1 MIRME
6 NLKSFKTRF
15 LLTMLMVFAGGN
27 LFAATQTATIAVSD
41 QIVAAGGYTDA
52 TSGITVQV
60 VGSGSE
66 LSFAG
71 SELTLPR
78 GRQLLITSSHA
89 MTGVTF
95 SNYTS
100 VNAGTGNAGAFT
112 GNTFNGTFSATGTTG
127 TWASRTAFSNV
138 GTIVLSVTGDEADDA
153 VKLSGNIEIT
163 YDDAVST
170 TKTKPSIAVTPT
182 EYKGN
187 NAVLPNFDKLAEP
200 AVVLTNGTAN
210 VTPYYQINYYINGQ
224 PTDGLTINS
233 RGVEITKD
241 PVTGSEVERVYGQ
254 FLAGSKAG
262 TVKVM
267 IVAVPRNAYA
277 SQYEIVEGSY
287 EVEIKK
293 IKPQIGFEYN
303 IPENGIT
310 LNVNQTIAQTQY
322 SNTWQYQNSYEEH
335 VALPKYTLDYVLP
348 SGAKESALKYFDVTI
363 EHLNTDRT
371 PITVEDTDGKT
382 YAVKMDRITPT
393 TENKL
398 TQDSITVSSTAST
411 ALVTGLSESD
421 ARSQAAASVVQGTNY
436 VKYTFA
442 PKAGYGD
449 TYETPDPV
457 EIPVTVGVIEGKI
470 KLKLEGISTTKPD
483 TIRLYKYNQDGLSS
497 KHPDALP
504 IPTLKDQNGKELI
517 VTGNPITYNY
527 VIVKDSVYYDD
538 CTNNIIQA
546 ASYEGNQ
553 QTGKLTGLQL
563 QYTPG
568 GTHLIQTGDAGLTKV
583 IVFASVASWYTGY
596 DNVFKMYDDQYP
608 DMKDGYGNPI
618 SKIIT
623 EPRVFYVESLK
634 REPYVVIRD
643 QEGHELNELDV
654 YEGQEITFNNMF
666 NIAGRFDDEH
676 NKATELGSAPEELEF
691 ASASNPNGF
700 WYTFNVPASLLQ
712 PSTPSDPTTARMQI
726 LNWPTANQID
736 TLKYKSGELVG
747 QDSIYLYHSDR
758 GYGDAYRSWKIRF
771 NANGN
776 YPISYT
782 IHAWNHVKWDTS
794 SENTRTISF
803 VVTDKKRTVLVI
815 EPTEKFARAG
825 DGDNFEEPTVKVMC
839 GDEDVT
845 GKFTITYDIKDGS
858 SITGGTEGATGTQI
872 VAADGTV
879 TIGTRTG
886 IEVVNVTATAKTD
899 YSATYVDPA
908 AGVYRIKI
916 TDDNFGY
923 EIMNQCGNESEITA
937 NPALLGKFHILSGSK
952 LASGT
957 TITGVPGLDITFGN
971 FNEDVDWY
979 VQETTVAHT
988 GCGNASNTSNTFV
1001 INGGQVELNEEG
1013 LPTHGGYIVFSP
1025 YTNGYL
1031 TVDARWQKD
1040 ATYRLICKTAEGKI
1054 WAEDYKPTSNV
1065 NGEYTFVNALM
1076 VGNEYFLF
1084 DVTNGDLN
1092 FHGANFTPAYVVNR
1106 ESDKETN
1113 ATATIFMNG
1122 YHGDLPTLINADNS
1136 YVTFASKSGD
1146 YVTVGTDGTLTPVA
1160 TTYKYNDNDNPE
1172 NLKRFVTITATV
1184 TSSKTASC
1192 SSLSK
1197 QTKLY
1202 VFVSDIPTYWTPDV
1216 ADEDKEQPTAGTVVT
1231 TTNIPTN
1238 IKMTFGGWKSGVTQ
1252 HNTQTKGDAW
1262 TFKGKGNRV
1271 GGGDDDDD
1279 PQYNQY
1285 LDGFDC
1291 YISGDNNPKDEK
1303 GVQYTTYNY
1312 NRGSQYDYVENSK
1325 GAFTAPVTGTYLKFE
1340 PRESGTLFVYV
1351 VQNGA
1356 CDKTNQNKAT
1366 DNYKMKWRPLFI
1378 IDEKGQPVTMND
1390 DFTAVKDFLSSGSD
1404 ASTHLGSYTRGII
1417 RSTVND
1423 ASIAAVVGENK
1434 HAISGMTKTAD
1445 CVYDWSEFKGTAHDA
1460 DKLIE
1465 VWKGKAVGDRQD
1477 LIRLDDGGYTLV
1489 HKAYVRYT
1497 FNVKAGKTYFVLQ
1510 GGSKLEFGGF
1520 SFVPNGFPTAG
1531 SYNQEDGKTQA
1542 DLPIQTY
1549 AQFTTEVD
1557 DCDYTVKN
1565 HTYTAGKWSSICLP
1579 FSVQESQVKEIFGD
1593 DVMLLT
1599 CDSVMTNTPGKTNY
1613 LHFTQHAYR
1622 MIEAGRPYLIKPS
1635 EMSSTLYNNGSTTF
1649 KHVSIE
1655 MTTDGK
1661 AVDPSIYNV
1670 SLLGGEYVFK
1680 GLYKGEDM
1688 PAYSYFA
1695 AADGLYRYATN
1706 YADPDGSKMSY
1717 RAYIRTDKGQE
1728 ALARS
1733 FNMSYDDALDRIDA
1747 SEGIT
1752 TGILSIDSNGEMDV
1766 HTDDRIF
1773 NLQGV
1778 YVGRG
1783 AELLQTLPQGIYII
1797 GGRKHVVK

>member
-1 MIRME
+1 
-6 NLKSFKTRF
+6 
-15 LLTMLMVFAGGN
+15 MLMMVLAGGN

-41 QIVAAGGYTDA
+41 QIVASGGYTDSG
-52 TSGITVQV
+52 SGITVQV

-66 LSFAG
+66 PSFAG

-95 SNYTS
+95 SSYTS
-100 VNAGTGNAGAFT
+100 VDAGTGNAGAFT
-112 GNTFNGTFSATGTTG
+112 GNTFNGTFSATGTIG
-127 TWASRTAFSNV
+127 TWASRSAFSNV
-138 GTIVLSVTGDEADDA
+138 GTIVLSVTGDEAADA

-170 TKTKPSIAVTPT
+170 TKTTPTITVTPT
-182 EYKGN
+182 EYKGDK
-187 NAVLPNFDKLAEP
+187 AVLPNFDKLAEP

-224 PTDGLTINS
+224 PTGGLTTNS
-233 RGVEITKD
+233 RGAEITKD

-254 FLAGSKAG
+254 FLAGPKAG
-262 TVKVM
+262 TVRIM

-277 SQYEIVEGSY
+277 SSYEIVEGHY
-287 EVEIKK
+287 DVEIKK
-293 IKPQIGFEYN
+293 IKPEVGFEYN
-303 IPENGIT
+303 IPANGIT
-310 LNVNQTIAQTQY
+310 LNVTQTISKKQY
-322 SNTWQYQNSYEEH
+322 EDKWQYQNSYEH
-335 VALPKYTLDYVLP
+335 VGLPKYTLNYELA
-348 SGAKESALKYFDVTI
+348 SGAKVSALEHFNVAI
-363 EHLNTDRT
+363 EHL
-371 PITVEDTDGKT
+371 DGSNNVISTEGNT
-382 YAVKMDRITPT
+382 YAVKMEKTVPT
-393 TENKL
+393 EANKL
-398 TQDSITVSSTAST
+398 KQDSITVSSTASVEMSGDYDSEDAART
-411 ALVTGLSESD
+411 AAQGSVVTG
-421 ARSQAAASVVQGTNY
+421 VNY
-436 VKYTFA
+436 VRYTFT
-442 PKAGYGD
+442 PKSGYED
-449 TYETPDPV
+449 TYETPDPKV
-457 EIPVTVGVIEGKI
+457 IPVTVGTIEGLI
-470 KLKLEGISTTKPD
+470 ELKLEGISDNAEKPD

-504 IPTLKDQNGKELI
+504 IPTLKDQNDKELI

-538 CTNNIIQA
+538 CTNNIIPA

-666 NIAGRFDDEH
+666 DIAGRFDDEH

-700 WYTFNVPASLLQ
+700 WYTFNVPAHLLQ
-712 PSTPSDPTTARMQI
+712 PSNPSDPTTARMQI

-771 NANGN
+771 NADGD

-815 EPTEKFARAG
+815 EPTEKFARTT
-825 DGDNFEEPTVKVMC
+825 DGDNFDEPTVKVMC

-845 GKFTITYDIKDGS
+845 DKFTITYDIKDGS

-886 IEVVNVTATAKTD
+886 IEVVNVTATAKTTPTD

-916 TDDNFGY
+916 TNDDFGY
-923 EIMNQCGNESEITA
+923 EIMNQCANESEITA

-979 VQETTVAHT
+979 VQESTVAHT

-1013 LPTHGGYIVFSP
+1013 LPTQGGYIVFSP

-1065 NGEYTFVNALM
+1065 NGEYTFANALM

-1084 DVTNGDLN
+1084 DVTSGDLN

-1106 ESDKETN
+1106 ESDKGTN
-1113 ATATIFMNG
+1113 ATATIFTNG
-1122 YHGDLPTLINADNS
+1122 YHGDLPTLINGAND
-1136 YVTFASKSGD
+1136 YVTFASKSVD
-1146 YVTVGTDGTLTPVA
+1146 YVTVGEDGTLTPVT
-1160 TTYKYNDNDNPE
+1160 TTYSYNDNDNPE

-1231 TTNIPTN
+1231 TENIPTN

-1325 GAFTAPVTGTYLKFE
+1325 GSFTAPVTGTYLKFE

-1423 ASIAAVVGENK
+1423 ATIAAVVGENK

-1460 DKLIE
+1460 DQLIE

-1477 LIRLDDGGYTLV
+1477 LIRLDNGGYTLV

-1510 GGSKLEFGGF
+1510 GGSKFEFGGF
-1520 SFVPNGFPTAG
+1520 SFVPKGFPTAG
-1531 SYNQEDGKTQA
+1531 DYNQEDGKTQA

-1549 AQFTTEVD
+1549 DQFTTEVD
-1557 DCDYTVKN
+1557 DYDYTVKN

-1599 CDSVMTNTPGKTNY
+1599 CDSVMTNTPGKDNY

-1635 EMSSTLYNNGSTTF
+1635 EMSSTLYNNNGSTTF

-1655 MTTDGK
+1655 MTTGNT

-1680 GLYKGEDM
+1680 GLYKGETM

-1695 AADGLYRYATN
+1695 AADGLYRYATD
-1706 YADPDGSKMSY
+1706 YADADGSKMSY

-1733 FNMSYDDALDRIDA
+1733 FNMSFEDALDRIDA

>member
-1 MIRME
+1 ME
-6 NLKSFKTRF
+6 NLKRFKTRF

-27 LFAATQTATIAVSD
+27 LFAATQTATIAVSN
-41 QIVAAGGYTDA
+41 QIVATGGCTDA

-60 VGSGSE
+60 VGSGSAP
-66 LSFAG
+66 SFAG

-95 SNYTS
+95 SSYTS

-112 GNTFNGTFSATGTTG
+112 GNTFNGTFTGSTG
-127 TWASRTAFSNV
+127 TWASRSAFSNV
-138 GTIVLSVTGDEADDA
+138 GTIVLSVTGDEAEDA
-153 VKLSGNIEIT
+153 VKLSGNIVIT

-170 TKTKPSIAVTPT
+170 TKTTPAITVTPT
-182 EYKGN
+182 EYTGDD
-187 NAVLPNFDKLAEP
+187 AVLPNFDKLAEP

-224 PTDGLTINS
+224 PTDGLTTNS
-233 RGVEITKD
+233 HGAEITKD

-483 TIRLYKYNQDGLSS
+483 TIRLYKYNQDGLAS

-504 IPTLKDQNGKELI
+504 IPTLKDQNNKELI

-596 DNVFKMYDDQYP
+596 DNVFQMYDDEYP
-608 DMKDGYGNPI
+608 NMKDGYGNPI

-623 EPRVFYVESLK
+623 RPDTFYVETLK
-634 REPYVVIRD
+634 RTPYVVIRD
-643 QEGHELNELDV
+643 QEGTELTQLNV
-654 YEGQEITFNNMF
+654 YKGQEITFNNMYD
-666 NIAGRFDDEH
+666 IAGRFDDEH

-700 WYTFNVPASLLQ
+700 WYTFNVPAHLLQ
-712 PSTPSDPTTARMQI
+712 PSTPSDPTTAPMQI
-726 LNWPTANQID
+726 LNWPTASQID

-771 NANGN
+771 NADGD

-815 EPTEKFARAG
+815 EPTEKFARTT
-825 DGDNFEEPTVKVMC
+825 DGNNFDEPIVKVMC

-845 GKFTITYDIKDGS
+845 DKFTITYDIKDGS

-916 TDDNFGY
+916 TDDVFGY
-923 EIMNQCGNESEITA
+923 EIMNQCDNESAIIA

-979 VQETTVAHT
+979 VQETTVAHI
-988 GCGNASNTSNTFV
+988 GCGNASNTSNAFV

-1031 TVDARWQKD
+1031 TVDARWQTG

-1065 NGEYTFVNALM
+1065 NGEYTFANALM

-1084 DVTNGDLN
+1084 DVTSGDLN

-1122 YHGDLPTLINADNS
+1122 YHGDLPTLINGANS
-1136 YVTFASKSGD
+1136 YVTFASKSD
-1146 YVTVGTDGTLTPVA
+1146 SYVTVGTDGTLTPVA

-1184 TSSKTASC
+1184 TSSKTTSC

-1231 TTNIPTN
+1231 TENIPTN

-1312 NRGSQYDYVENSK
+1312 HRGSAYDYVENSK
-1325 GAFTAPVTGTYLKFE
+1325 GSFTAPVTGTYLKFE

-1423 ASIAAVVGENK
+1423 ATIAAVVGENK
-1434 HAISGMTKTAD
+1434 HAISGMNKTAD

-1460 DKLIE
+1460 DQLIE

-1477 LIRLDDGGYTLV
+1477 LIRLDNGGYTLV

-1520 SFVPNGFPTAG
+1520 SFVPNGFPEAG
-1531 SYNQEDGKTQA
+1531 DYNQENGKTQA

-1549 AQFTTEVD
+1549 DQFTTEVD

-1599 CDSVMTNTPGKTNY
+1599 CDSVMTKTPGKTNY

-1680 GLYKGEDM
+1680 GLYKGENM

-1695 AADGLYRYATN
+1695 AADGLYRYATD